1 MGLLTPDFGLFFWTL
16 LAFLLVLFV
25 LGKFAWKP
33 ILNSLS
39 EREDSIA
46 KSLATA
52 EQARKEMASLKSE
65 NETLLQKAR
74 EERSLMLKEAKDNA
88 EKLIS
93 DATAKA
99 KSEYE
104 RIVSD
109 AQSAIMQQKQAALTE
124 VKNQV
129 GNLVIEV
136 AEKVLRKQLSNK
148 GEQESLI
155 KDLVDNVKLN

>member
-16 LAFLLVLFV
+16 IAFLLVLFI

-39 EREDSIA
+39 ERESTIA
-46 KSLATA
+46 NSLATA
-52 EQARKEMASLKSE
+52 EKARLEMASLKSE

-88 EKLIS
+88 EKLIADS
-93 DATAKA
+93 QNKA

-104 RIVSD
+104 RIVAD
-109 AQSAIMQQKQAALTE
+109 AQAAINQQKNAALTE

-136 AEKVLRKQLSNK
+136 AEKVLRKQLANK
-148 GEQESLI
+148 GEQEALI
-155 KDLVDNVKLN
+155 ADLVGSVKLN

>member
-16 LAFLLVLFV
+16 IAFLLVLFV

-39 EREDSIA
+39 EREDSIT

-104 RIVSD
+104 RIVAD
-109 AQSAIMQQKQAALTE
+109 AQAAISQQKQAALTD

-148 GEQESLI
+148 GEQEALI